1 LQHCCGYNPPLA
13 DDFTAETVR
22 QGGNHMHMLVTGGA
36 GFVGS
41 RLLLLV
47 GFLMLAVVR
56 KPVFWI

>member
-1 LQHCCGYNPPLA
+1 
-13 DDFTAETVR
+13 
-22 QGGNHMHMLVTGGA
+22 MHMLVTGGA